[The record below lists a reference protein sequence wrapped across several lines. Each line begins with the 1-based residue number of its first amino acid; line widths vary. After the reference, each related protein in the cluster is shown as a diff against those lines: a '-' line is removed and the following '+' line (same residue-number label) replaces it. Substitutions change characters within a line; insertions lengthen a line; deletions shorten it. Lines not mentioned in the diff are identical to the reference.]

1 MWWMW
6 NICQHVLRQITCW
19 AVGLLAVDQA
29 VISAVSCVQGSSQGK
44 CLKSCHPPPPLY
56 SFKLDS
62 ICFKAKILY
71 FTDGVQ
77 CRYIMHCRKT
87 NFTRWVSQNDDDD
100 KRRHIKLLKNKML
113 PVVGM
118 ESSSLALRSRCLSDC
133 AILTQSKEF
142 RFCLWLWHHPYTFK
156 GVRFWLWLW
165 LHERRR
171 RGNFIYTSQKHRR
184 MCPPISRPESP
195 GIWRL
200 LGRDR
205 WLFSVGWRPGWVAGP
220 PKMQHFCEV
229 FCARD
234 MSRPCGRDPLC
245 PYIFLHLESNTF
257 GCHLLYNNG
266 FGKTPVCNLLQYISS
281 FLLSWGW
288 AGGSTSLTSL

>member
-1 MWWMW
+1 MYKVSQTGSQ
-6 NICQHVLRQITCW
+6 IQPGITCN
-19 AVGLLAVDQA
+19 VVNVKHLSTCPSTDYLL
-29 VISAVSCVQGSSQGK
+29 SSWSTGCRSGGHFSGQLCTGQLTRQVFK
-44 CLKSCHPPPPLY
+44 IMPSPPPLY

-142 RFCLWLWHHPYTFK
+142 RFCL
-156 GVRFWLWLW
+156 
-165 LHERRR
+165 
-171 RGNFIYTSQKHRR
+171 
-184 MCPPISRPESP
+184 
-195 GIWRL
+195 
-200 LGRDR
+200 
-205 WLFSVGWRPGWVAGP
+205 
-220 PKMQHFCEV
+220 
-229 FCARD
+229 
-234 MSRPCGRDPLC
+234 
-245 PYIFLHLESNTF
+245 
-257 GCHLLYNNG
+257 
-266 FGKTPVCNLLQYISS
+266 
-281 FLLSWGW
+281 
-288 AGGSTSLTSL
+288 